1 MTSFRYGQTL
11 PPLPP
16 SHAADGSRV
25 PASPLDAQR
34 VEIRFSGNHE
44 GFAHAFTRLR
54 RSLDRYALSATTR
67 YNTELVFEEIVANI
81 VGHGARNGREPDV
94 RVTLEAR
101 PDSIVLIFD
110 DDGVPFDPRGRP
122 DPVKP
127 KSLEEA
133 KVGGFG
139 LMLVRRAASSLEYLR
154 TAEDRN
160 QLTVRVPRQP

>member
-1 MTSFRYGQTL
+1 L
-11 PPLPP
+11 
-16 SHAADGSRV
+16 
-25 PASPLDAQR
+25 PASPTDGLR
-34 VEIRFSGNHE
+34 VEIRFPGSHE
-44 GFAHAFTRLR
+44 GFARGFRRLR
-54 RSLDRYALSATTR
+54 HALDREALNASTR
-67 YNTELVFEEIVANI
+67 YNAELVFEEIVANI

-110 DDGVPFDPRGRP
+110 DDGLPFDPRGLP

-133 KVGGFG
+133 RVGGFG
-139 LMLVRRAASSLEYLR
+139 LMLVRHAASSLEYLR

>member
-1 MTSFRYGQTL
+1 V
-11 PPLPP
+11 PAPLP
-16 SHAADGSRV
+16 
-25 PASPLDAQR
+25 DAPR
-34 VEIRFSGNHE
+34 VEIRFRGSHE
-44 GFAHAFTRLR
+44 GFAHGFKRLR
-54 RSLDRYALSATTR
+54 HALDREALNATTR
-67 YNTELVFEEIVANI
+67 YNAELVFEEIVANI

-94 RVTLEAR
+94 CVTLEAR

-110 DDGVPFDPRGRP
+110 DDGVPFDPRGLP

-139 LMLVRRAASSLEYLR
+139 LMLVRHAASSLEYLR

-160 QLTVRVPRQP
+160 QLTVRVPRKP

>member
-1 MTSFRYGQTL
+1 MR
-11 PPLPP
+11 
-16 SHAADGSRV
+16 HALDG
-25 PASPLDAQR
+25 
-34 VEIRFSGNHE
+34 E
-44 GFAHAFTRLR
+44 
-54 RSLDRYALSATTR
+54 ALNATTR

-81 VGHGARNGREPDV
+81 VGHGARKGREPEV

-127 KSLEEA
+127 KSLEAA

-154 TAEDRN
+154 TAKDRN
-160 QLTVRVPRQP
+160 QLTVRVARRP